1 MYMIIDNAFFFLSS
15 FFFSLFKARPF
26 CLSLYFTTKLSS
38 VLLCFKLC
46 LLFITV
52 TGKDASKKLLFIDF
66 WTKNAASY
74 LQFRGQFVPV
84 F

>member
-1 MYMIIDNAFFFLSS
+1 
-15 FFFSLFKARPF
+15 
-26 CLSLYFTTKLSS
+26 
-38 VLLCFKLC
+38 
-46 LLFITV
+46 V